1 MELRIFSNLEEAKAI
16 SKPVLTTGTF
26 DGVHLGHRKIID
38 RLNSAANEIGGEST
52 LFTFAKHPR
61 MVLHPEDHGLELLNT
76 RDEKLML
83 LENAGLQNLIVQ
95 PFTEGF
101 SRLSATEY
109 VRDIL
114 VGKIGVSKLIVGYDH
129 HFGRNR
135 EGDFSQL
142 QEFSSMYQFDLEE
155 IPAHEVENCQVSSTK
170 IRLAL
175 SEGQVL
181 LASKLLGSPYQ
192 LSGKI
197 VKGDQLGREFGF
209 PTANLALGED
219 YKLIPSN
226 GVYAVR
232 VYTDGK
238 QAKGMMNIG
247 YKPTV
252 SSSKQKTIEVH
263 IFDWQQDIYGKEM
276 NIELIDRIRQEIKF
290 DSKDQLIARLHVD
303 RTQAKS
309 ILA

>member
-1 MELRIFSNLEEAKAI
+1 MELRIFTNLEKTKSI

-38 RLNSAANEIGGEST
+38 RLNSATNKIGGEST
-52 LFTFAKHPR
+52 LLTFAEHPR

-76 RDEKLML
+76 LDEKLVL
-83 LENAGLQNLIVQ
+83 LENAGLQNLIIH
-95 PFTEGF
+95 PFTESF

-135 EGDFSQL
+135 EGDFNQL

-155 IPAHEVENCQVSSTK
+155 IPAHEVENCRVSSTK
-170 IRLAL
+170 IRQAL
-175 SEGQVL
+175 NEGQII
-181 LASKLLGSPYQ
+181 LASKLLGYPYQ

-197 VKGDQLGREFGF
+197 VKGDQLGRKFGF
-209 PTANLALGED
+209 PTANIAVEKD
-219 YKLIPSN
+219 HKLIPSN

-232 VYTDGK
+232 VYINGK
-238 QAKGMMNIG
+238 RAKGMMNIG
-247 YKPTV
+247 HKPTV
-252 SSSKQKTIEVH
+252 SSSRQKTIEVH
-263 IFDWQQDIYGKEM
+263 IFDWQQDIYNKEI
-276 NIELIDRIRQEIKF
+276 NIEFIDRIRQEIKF
-290 DSKDQLIARLHVD
+290 DSTDKLIERLHVD
-303 RTQAKS
+303 RAQAES

>member
-1 MELRIFSNLEEAKAI
+1 
-16 SKPVLTTGTF
+16 
-26 DGVHLGHRKIID
+26 
-38 RLNSAANEIGGEST
+38 
-52 LFTFAKHPR
+52 

-76 RDEKLML
+76 QDEKFVL
-83 LENAGLQNLIVQ
+83 LENAGLQNLIIH
-95 PFTEGF
+95 PFTEDF

-135 EGDFSQL
+135 EGDFNQL

-155 IPAHEVENCQVSSTK
+155 IPAYEVENCHVSSTK
-170 IRLAL
+170 IRQAL
-175 SEGQVL
+175 NEGQVL
-181 LASKLLGSPYQ
+181 LASKLLGYPYQ

-197 VKGDQLGREFGF
+197 VKGDQLGRKFGF
-209 PTANLALGED
+209 PTANLTVEED

-232 VYTDGK
+232 VYTNGK

-276 NIELIDRIRQEIKF
+276 NIEFIDRIRQEIKF

-303 RTQAKS
+303 RTQAES

>member
-1 MELRIFSNLEEAKAI
+1 
-16 SKPVLTTGTF
+16 
-26 DGVHLGHRKIID
+26 
-38 RLNSAANEIGGEST
+38 
-52 LFTFAKHPR
+52 
-61 MVLHPEDHGLELLNT
+61 
-76 RDEKLML
+76 
-83 LENAGLQNLIVQ
+83 
-95 PFTEGF
+95 
-101 SRLSATEY
+101 
-109 VRDIL
+109 
-114 VGKIGVSKLIVGYDH
+114 
-129 HFGRNR
+129 
-135 EGDFSQL
+135 
-142 QEFSSMYQFDLEE
+142 MYQFDLEE

-232 VYTDGK
+232 VYTNGK

-276 NIELIDRIRQEIKF
+276 NIEFIDRIRQEIKF

-303 RTQAKS
+303 RTQAES

>member
-1 MELRIFSNLEEAKAI
+1 LELRIFTNLEKANSI

-38 RLNSAANEIGGEST
+38 RLNSATKKNGGEST
-52 LFTFAKHPR
+52 LFTFSEHPR

-76 RDEKLML
+76 RDEKFVL
-83 LENAGLQNLIVQ
+83 LENAGLQNLIIH
-95 PFTEGF
+95 PFTEDF

-135 EGDFSQL
+135 EGDFNQL

-170 IRLAL
+170 IRQAL
-175 SEGQVL
+175 NEGQVL
-181 LASKLLGSPYQ
+181 LASKLLGYPYQ

-197 VKGDQLGREFGF
+197 VKGDQLGRKFGF
-209 PTANLALGED
+209 PTANLAIEEG

-232 VYTDGK
+232 VYTNGK

-263 IFDWQQDIYGKEM
+263 IFDWQQDIYGEEM
-276 NIELIDRIRQEIKF
+276 KVEFIDRIREEIKF
-290 DSKDQLIARLHVD
+290 DSKDQLIARLHID
-303 RTQAKS
+303 RTQAES